1 MSMQAGFSIIA
12 LACLAG
18 AAYGQQTQPGQPD
31 PTTTPTQPMP
41 VQPLPSQAS
50 PATPDQANP
59 ATYPAP
65 ADAGNSDPSSA
76 SSPHQRD
83 LTSHAGTETATP
95 SNQNAANR
103 SATSPHQRNALRTA
117 SVAQPASGMDVQT
130 RTGQPLGTIV
140 NIVNDSTGR
149 PAYVVVADTNGNETA
164 VPYGPARQMLQ
175 GNAIV
180 MDAQRLQNA
189 PKVPESQ
196 LQNSASTDWQ
206 GKADSY
212 WRGQEKNH

>member
-1 MSMQAGFSIIA
+1 MSMQSGFSIIA

-41 VQPLPSQAS
+41 VQPLPSQAN

-83 LTSHAGTETATP
+83 LTSHRGSESAPG
-95 SNQNAANR
+95 QNGDNR
-103 SATSPHQRNALRTA
+103 SATSAHQRTTLRTA
-117 SVAQPASGMDVQT
+117 SLSQPASGMDVQT
-130 RTGQPLGTIV
+130 RTGQPLGTVV
-140 NIVNDSTGR
+140 NIINDSTGR
-149 PAYVVVADTNGNETA
+149 PGYVVIADTNGHETA

-180 MDAQRLQNA
+180 MDAQRLEKA

-196 LQNSASTDWQ
+196 LQNSASTEWQ

-212 WRGQEKNH
+212 WSGQPKAH